1 MRSLPKPSEK
11 SSKTLRNQGG
21 LSLLKIVIAMAV
33 VFLALLG
40 FAGFSVVAHTGMSA
54 SEKMTRAVTLAQEK
68 MEDVKREGVPAGLT
82 SPLSAIEVYGSIAGA
97 LQHQRTLT
105 ITPHDPMPGLHTA
118 TVQVQ
123 WDNGAHTTSLKTYLT
138 TEE

>member
-1 MRSLPKPSEK
+1 MPSFKLSPRFARSQS
-11 SSKTLRNQGG
+11 G
-21 LSLLKIVIAMAV
+21 LSLLEIVIAMAV
-33 VFLALLG
+33 VFLAVLG

-68 MEDVKREGVPAGLT
+68 MEDVKREGLPAGLT
-82 SPLSAIEVYGSIAGA
+82 SPLRATEAYGSIAGA

-105 ITPHDPMPGLHTA
+105 ITPHDPIPGLHTG

-138 TEE
+138 TE